1 MLVHVKAPHTKIE
14 IEGEVSDKL
23 LEILKIEFG
32 EMVNIS
38 DDEYIDPF
46 KTDWYKTTKE
56 KMTPGDRL
64 RIDRDNKGF
73 TQQFLGIKLGKF
85 SRHYIS
91 DLENSRKNISIQVAR
106 KLSVIFDKPV
116 DRYI

>member
-14 IEGEVSDKL
+14 IEGEVSEKL
-23 LEILKIEFG
+23 LEVLRNEYG
-32 EMVNIS
+32 EMVDIS

-64 RIDRDNKGF
+64 RIDRENKGF
-73 TQQFLGIKLGKF
+73 TQQILGLKLGKF

-91 DLENSRKNISIQVAR
+91 DLENGRKNISIQVAR
-106 KLSVIFDKPV
+106 KLSVIFNKSV